1 MCSSDLKATKAP
13 GDNKKTYQRK
23 DGQQVTVDTSKLKT
37 KKAQPEAETPQEDER
52 DHKIAELI
60 DTVNELSAENQR
72 LKDAIA
78 IGQWDASE
86 IEKIDVQDTITELR
100 EQIRIMEIDNHALRD
115 SRDMFQNRNAE
126 LMKSVKVL
134 QAKLKKLEA

>member
-1 MCSSDLKATKAP
+1 M
-13 GDNKKTYQRK
+13 
-23 DGQQVTVDTSKLKT
+23 
-37 KKAQPEAETPQEDER
+37 
-52 DHKIAELI
+52 
-60 DTVNELSAENQR
+60 
-72 LKDAIA
+72 
-78 IGQWDASE
+78 
-86 IEKIDVQDTITELR
+86 QDTITELR